1 MVAKLKECLCI
12 YKDIPIL
19 MMILVIYL
27 IIASYFDIKERR
39 IPNILNITFLIIR
52 LLLIPFIGIGKEHLL
67 GAIFSFLIFFIPSF
81 ITLHKM
87 AGDIKMAF
95 VVGLYLS
102 IQPVILLVGVSL
114 FFCIIYII
122 IRSFKKK
129 KSESIAYAPFFL
141 LSLVFL
147 WVISLIIL

>member
-1 MVAKLKECLCI
+1 
-12 YKDIPIL
+12 
-19 MMILVIYL
+19 
-27 IIASYFDIKERR
+27 
-39 IPNILNITFLIIR
+39 
-52 LLLIPFIGIGKEHLL
+52 
-67 GAIFSFLIFFIPSF
+67 
-81 ITLHKM
+81 
-87 AGDIKMAF
+87 
-95 VVGLYLS
+95 
-102 IQPVILLVGVSL
+102 L